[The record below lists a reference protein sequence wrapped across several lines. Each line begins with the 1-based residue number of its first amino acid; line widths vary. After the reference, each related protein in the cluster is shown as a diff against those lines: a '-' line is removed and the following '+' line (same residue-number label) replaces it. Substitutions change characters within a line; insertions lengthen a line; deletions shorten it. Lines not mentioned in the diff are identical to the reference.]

1 MEYKY
6 RFSVFTATFN
16 RCQLLRN
23 VYEDLLHQTFKDF
36 EWVVVNDGSTD
47 RTDEVMHEIIS
58 EGKLNI
64 QYIKKSGGGKHT
76 AWREATKVFLG
87 RYIVGADDDDNMPVD
102 ALEIFHTEWCNLEKQ
117 ANYDEFWEV
126 RARVSRDG
134 KNIHGKAL
142 PQSPFDSS
150 YIDINFKYKFGTLE
164 MQGCRKVEV
173 LRNEA
178 AVPEHFVYDSQC
190 SNFAEKIRWIR
201 ASRKYK
207 TRFIDKIVR
216 VYNESEV
223 SLSSSNKGQKRSS
236 KRTYNGLVTA
246 IYDLNENH
254 DLLSCLAL
262 LRVVVMFNYF
272 CAALSVKAHK
282 HIHNPMIRLLAYVE
296 YPLSWMLFKV
306 RG

>member
-1 MEYKY
+1 
-6 RFSVFTATFN
+6 
-16 RCQLLRN
+16 
-23 VYEDLLHQTFKDF
+23 
-36 EWVVVNDGSTD
+36 
-47 RTDEVMHEIIS
+47 
-58 EGKLNI
+58 
-64 QYIKKSGGGKHT
+64 
-76 AWREATKVFLG
+76 
-87 RYIVGADDDDNMPVD
+87 MPVD